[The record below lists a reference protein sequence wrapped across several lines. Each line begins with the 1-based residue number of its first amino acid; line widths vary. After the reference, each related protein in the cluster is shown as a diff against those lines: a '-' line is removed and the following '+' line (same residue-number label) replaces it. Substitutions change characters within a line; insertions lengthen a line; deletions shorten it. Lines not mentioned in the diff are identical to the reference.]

1 MSTKK
6 TKLRTMTVRE
16 KKERAALRKELRA
29 EGLLPPP
36 KKPLCRKKFCAEAQN
51 ILDASGF
58 DLDIYIR
65 WALAEMLNHHKYP
78 ELTLTQ
84 EAIGAAKVIKLA
96 HARME
101 FEKQRSGSYKVG
113 ELYEAV
119 KDIFQA

>member
-6 TKLRTMTVRE
+6 TKSRTMTAKE
-16 KKERAALRKELRA
+16 KKGRAAIRKELRA
-29 EGLLPPP
+29 EGILPPP
-36 KKPLCRKKFCAEAQN
+36 KSPLNRKKFCTEAQD

-58 DLDIYIR
+58 DMDIYIR
-65 WALAEMLNHHKYP
+65 WALAEMLHHRKYP
-78 ELTLTQ
+78 EQTLTQ

-101 FEKQRSGSYKVG
+101 FEKQRGGSYKVG

-119 KDIFQA
+119 KDIFKA